1 MLTEGDAVHCD
12 NCGAAVLPGH
22 RFCRSCGRA
31 TDDYAE
37 EGTPTQMMP
46 PEPPPVR
53 GSRDTAT
60 ATPSRV
66 NTNPVYTPPQQQQT
80 QQPNYYQQQHYAP
93 IQPPQPMP
101 PHYTPT
107 RSRSPWG
114 WIVAAIAIVL
124 IVAVALGVV
133 IFNDSPPPGRPPRE
147 ASGPPPL
154 PPPPPGSTITRTF
167 PFAAKGGNLTLETLS
182 GDVTIE
188 GWDEPRA
195 EVRITKS
202 GNTEVRD
209 SSDGSNLI
217 LRTEPRGG
225 DGGDVKYE
233 IKLPRNA
240 GRVEIRAV
248 NSDIALSD
256 FTGNVQINN
265 DNGSVTMSDMNGD
278 IKVNMANGDI
288 NFTDVQGVL
297 WVNTAS
303 GTIEML
309 DVNGKISANSVSGDI
324 SVSFAGENLEPL
336 SVNTVSGDIEVTFD
350 SDVNAD
356 LTVKTLTGDI
366 EVDESLG
373 IEVRETPVVGKEA
386 RGRIGAGGQSIKI
399 NTTAGDVRIQ
409 KQ

>member
-1 MLTEGDAVHCD
+1 VHCD

-22 RFCRSCGRA
+22 RFCRACGRA

-46 PEPPPVR
+46 PEPPVR

-60 ATPSRV
+60 ATPSRA
-66 NTNPVYTPPQQQQT
+66 NTNPVYTPPQQ
-80 QQPNYYQQQHYAP
+80 PNYHQQSYAP
-93 IQPPQPMP
+93 IQPPQAM

-114 WIVAAIAIVL
+114 WIVAVIAICL
-124 IVAVALGVV
+124 IGAFALG
-133 IFNDSPPPGRPPRE
+133 IFFFSNGPPSRRRDRSGTGAPPPPT
-147 ASGPPPL
+147 
-154 PPPPPGSTITRTF
+154 PPPPPSPGATEIKSF
-167 PFAAKGGNLTLETLS
+167 PFAAKGGNLTLETIT

-195 EVRITKS
+195 EVKITRS
-202 GNTEVRD
+202 GNSEVRD
-209 SSDGSNLI
+209 TSDGSNLK
-217 LRTEPRGG
+217 LTTDPR
-225 DGGDVKYE
+225 GGDVKYE
-233 IKLPRNA
+233 IKLPRTA
-240 GRVEIRAV
+240 GRVEIRAAS
-248 NSDIALSD
+248 SDIALSD

-265 DNGSVTMSDMNGD
+265 GNGSVTMSDMNGD
-278 IKVNMANGDI
+278 IKVNTANGDI
-288 NFTDVQGVL
+288 SFSDVQGVL

-303 GTIEML
+303 GTIDL
-309 DVNGKISANSVSGDI
+309 QDVNGKITANSASGDI
-324 SVSFAGENLEPL
+324 GVSFAGGNLEPL

-356 LTVKTLTGDI
+356 LTVKTLSGDI
-366 EVDESLG
+366 EVDESFG
-373 IEVRETPVVGKEA
+373 IDVRSTPPVGKEA
-386 RGRIGAGGQSIKI
+386 RGRIGAGGQSIRI

>member
-1 MLTEGDAVHCD
+1 MHCD
-12 NCGAAVLPGH
+12 NCGAAVLTGH

-31 TDDYAE
+31 TDDFAE

-60 ATPSRV
+60 ATPSRA
-66 NTNPVYTPPQQQQT
+66 NTNPVYTPPQQQT
-80 QQPNYYQQQHYAP
+80 QQPNYYHQQPYAP
-93 IQPPQPMP
+93 IQPPQHMP

-114 WIVAAIAIVL
+114 WIVGLIAIVL

-133 IFNDSPPPGRPPRE
+133 IFNDPPSPGRPVPE
-147 ASGPPPL
+147 APGPPPPP
-154 PPPPPGSTITRTF
+154 PPPPPGATETRTF
-167 PFAAKGGNLTLETLS
+167 PFAAKGGNLTLETLR

-195 EVRITKS
+195 EVKITRS

-209 SSDGSNLI
+209 TSDGSNLT
-217 LRTEPRGG
+217 LRTDPRGG
-225 DGGDVKYE
+225 GEVKYE

-240 GRVEIRAV
+240 GRVEIKSAS
-248 NSDIALSD
+248 SDIALSD

-265 DNGSVTMSDMNGD
+265 GNGSITMSDMNGD
-278 IKVNMANGDI
+278 IVVNTGNGDI
-288 NFTDVQGVL
+288 SFTDVQGML
-297 WVNTAS
+297 RVNTAS
-303 GTIEML
+303 GTIDL
-309 DVNGKISANSVSGDI
+309 QDVNGKIGANSASGDI
-324 SVSFAGENLEPL
+324 SVSFAGANLEPL

-350 SDVNAD
+350 SDLNAD
-356 LTVKTLTGDI
+356 LTAKTLSGDI
-366 EVDESLG
+366 EVDESFS
-373 IEVRETPVVGKEA
+373 IEVQKMPVVGKEA
-386 RGRIGAGGQSIKI
+386 RGRIGAGGQPITI
-399 NTTAGDVRIQ
+399 NTTSGDVRIQ

>member
-1 MLTEGDAVHCD
+1 VHCD
-12 NCGAAVLPGH
+12 NCGATVLLGH

-46 PEPPPVR
+46 PEPPVR

-66 NTNPVYTPPQQQQT
+66 NTNPVYTPPQQQT
-80 QQPNYYQQQHYAP
+80 QQPNYYQQQPYAP
-93 IQPPQPMP
+93 IQPQQPM

-114 WIVAAIAIVL
+114 WIVGVIAIVL
-124 IVAVALGVV
+124 IVAVAMGVLLLD
-133 IFNDSPPPGRPPRE
+133 NANAPPPDRPRSE

-154 PPPPPGSTITRTF
+154 PTPPPGPTETRTF
-167 PFAAKGGNLTLETLS
+167 PFAAKGGNLTIETIR

-195 EVRITKS
+195 EVRITKN
-202 GNTEVRD
+202 GNNEVKD
-209 SSDGSNLI
+209 ISDGSNLT
-217 LRTEPRGG
+217 LKTEPR

-240 GRVEIRAV
+240 GRVEIRSA

-265 DNGSVTMSDMNGD
+265 GNGSVTMSDMNGD
-278 IKVNMANGDI
+278 IKVNTANGDI
-288 NFTDVQGVL
+288 NFSDVQGVL

-303 GTIEML
+303 GTIDL
-309 DVNGKISANSVSGDI
+309 QDVNGKISANSASGDI
-324 SVSFAGENLEPL
+324 SVTFAGGNLEPL

-350 SDVNAD
+350 SDINAD

-366 EVDESLG
+366 EVDDSFG
-373 IEVRETPVVGKEA
+373 IEVRKTPVVGKEA
-386 RGRIGAGGQSIKI
+386 RGRIGAGGQSITI